1 MKSILL
7 LLVAFVADP
16 FGDGVRAYQAGDWQ
30 LAWTLFQQA
39 ALDAQA
45 THGGLAEPS
54 PQLLWNQALTAYQL
68 EKWAESEKL
77 AELASRARIP
87 EVSQPAEFL
96 RANVAWRKC
105 AAIVANLQP
114 SKLHLN
120 AIQAKHLQALSG
132 AILQAEKAT
141 SLWQSAAEMRA
152 RELQLHD
159 AEAAGGPAVRRAI
172 VGEKKFRQR
181 RKRTQ
186 KGGECVAKKAK
197 KGAQPRADWKAAAR
211 PKSEEPPP
219 PPMTMQDQKNLLD
232 KLKNKQQKKVVVR
245 KSNADRET
253 QPAAKDW

>member
-159 AEAAGGPAVRRAI
+159 AQAAWPAATRNRILAE
-172 VGEKKFRQR
+172 EKLRQLR
-181 RKRTQ
+181 QLHQQWVQTM
-186 KGGECVAKKAK
+186 AKNAK
-197 KGAQPRADWKAAAR
+197 NGAQPPPDLNTAAQ
-211 PKSEEPPP
+211 PKSDQPPP